1 MGGGWGGGDFAQK
14 SASESHSLSSPN
26 RTPTEN
32 RLTHLLFVD
41 IFGVVVNLVLS
52 LFATY
57 SSDDNMYIRD
67 KRSGEGWEKV
77 VRVGATR
84 DLASDV
90 SDFRKEATGGAKSSS
105 TTTRAQ
111 HHVRA
116 LSFSYPQRSVM
127 EDFAETWR
135 SKVRGAASSEM
146 TTAAAAET
154 TIVAVGEEFDDY
166 DDDDDEEED
175 MNDEEGMDDEDM
187 DDDDLDDYL
196 QMMSASRAAVSS
208 SPSPPPLFVDGTGS
222 SGVASAVVANG
233 AVGVGGATTTT
244 TAATTTT
251 TTTTTTTGEDVIVSP
266 FERAAEIK
274 VDHRDYEST
283 SEYDDATK
291 KQSSATTSDA
301 GSPLELTVENV
312 DAVLDEVR
320 PYLIS
325 DGGNVSVR
333 GVGGD
338 GDGDGEGT
346 PPSGGR
352 KNVYLVLEGACGSC
366 ASSTVTMKMGIERVL
381 REKFGDALGGVVQVD
396 PASEDG
402 GDGGGKATCLT
413 MEAVRAEVERMSQ
426 AIVARGGV
434 VRISKVDPEFGVVT
448 IDYRGPNRVRRGLE
462 LALLDVEYVRHVEFV
477 SS

>member
-1 MGGGWGGGDFAQK
+1 M
-14 SASESHSLSSPN
+14 
-26 RTPTEN
+26 
-32 RLTHLLFVD
+32 
-41 IFGVVVNLVLS
+41 
-52 LFATY
+52 
-57 SSDDNMYIRD
+57 
-67 KRSGEGWEKV
+67 
-77 VRVGATR
+77 RVGATR

-90 SDFRKEATGGAKSSS
+90 SDFRKEAIGGGAESSSS
-105 TTTRAQ
+105 TTRGAH

-135 SKVRGAASSEM
+135 SKVREAISSSEM
-146 TTAAAAET
+146 TTAAVAAAET
-154 TIVAVGEEFDDY
+154 TIVAVGEEFDD
-166 DDDDDEEED
+166 DDEED
-175 MNDEEGMDDEDM
+175 MNDEENMDDEDM

-208 SPSPPPLFVDGTGS
+208 SPSPPLFVDGTVS
-222 SGVASAVVANG
+222 SGVASAVAANV
-233 AVGVGGATTTT
+233 AVGRGGATTT

-251 TTTTTTTGEDVIVSP
+251 TTIGEDTIVSP

-291 KQSSATTSDA
+291 KQSSATTLDS

-333 GVGGD
+333 GVGEGED
-338 GDGDGEGT
+338 GDGKET
-346 PPSGGR
+346 PSGGR

-402 GDGGGKATCLT
+402 GDGGRATCLT
-413 MEAVRAEVERMSQ
+413 MEAVRAEVDRMSQ
-426 AIVARGGV
+426 AIVAMGGV

>member
-1 MGGGWGGGDFAQK
+1 MK
-14 SASESHSLSSPN
+14 
-26 RTPTEN
+26 
-32 RLTHLLFVD
+32 VD
-41 IFGVVVNLVLS
+41 
-52 LFATY
+52 
-57 SSDDNMYIRD
+57 
-67 KRSGEGWEKV
+67 
-77 VRVGATR
+77 ATR

-90 SDFRKEATGGAKSSS
+90 SDFRKEATDGGKSS
-105 TTTRAQ
+105 TTTTRA

-135 SKVRGAASSEM
+135 SKVREATSSYEM
-146 TTAAAAET
+146 TTIAAAET
-154 TIVAVGEEFDDY
+154 AIVASVGEEFDDY
-166 DDDDDEEED
+166 DDDEEED
-175 MNDEEGMDDEDM
+175 MNHEEDMDDEDM

-196 QMMSASRAAVSS
+196 QMMSASRLAVSS
-208 SPSPPPLFVDGTGS
+208 SPSPSPLFVDGTGS
-222 SGVASAVVANG
+222 SGVASAIVANG

-244 TAATTTT
+244 TAAPPP
-251 TTTTTTTGEDVIVSP
+251 TTTTTTTGEDAIVSP

-291 KQSSATTSDA
+291 KQSSDTTSDA

-381 REKFGDALGGVVQVD
+381 REKFGHALGEVVQVD

-402 GDGGGKATCLT
+402 GDGGKATCLT
-413 MEAVRAEVERMSQ
+413 MEAVRAEVDRMSQ
-426 AIVARGGV
+426 AIVAMGGV